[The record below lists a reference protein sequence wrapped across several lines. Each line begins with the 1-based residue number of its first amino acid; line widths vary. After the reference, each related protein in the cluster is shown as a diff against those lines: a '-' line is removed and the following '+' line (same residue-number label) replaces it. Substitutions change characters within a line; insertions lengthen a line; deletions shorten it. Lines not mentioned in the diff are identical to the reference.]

1 MENSVEHNWNAFK
14 NAVMRGISQYV
25 PQKLSMPKYKLPWI
39 TTDIGREIRKKD
51 RLHKKAIR
59 SKNQQHWKAF
69 KYQRNQVSK
78 LVKESHNRYLNK
90 VIGENLTENPKK
102 FWSYSKSESLGISP
116 LKTEDGVSITDKD
129 KAETLNSH
137 FFSVFTHE
145 QKPLPQIGLS
155 PFTLIADLILS
166 PDGVVKQLAQLNPHK
181 VYLPTI
187 TPASRKLRC
196 HA

>member
-1 MENSVEHNWNAFK
+1 
-14 NAVMRGISQYV
+14 MRGISQYV

-51 RLHKKAIR
+51 HLHKKAIR

-102 FWSYSKSESLGISP
+102 FWSYVKHSESESLGIPP

-155 PFTLIADLILS
+155 IEIEQNTAWTEADFERYS
-166 PDGVVKQLAQLNPHK
+166 THNFDFRFRGTFFK
-181 VYLPTI
+181 VGKLV
-187 TPASRKLRC
+187 SRSAR
-196 HA
+196 